1 LVLVEKLRRF
11 GAHDA
16 ALALCQ
22 DLVHEAPEDPDP
34 LHAAATI
41 SREAGQAQMALPLL
55 ERAVELAPDRADL
68 LCDLAALLQEVGEDA
83 GAEETF
89 AKVLVLDP
97 AFKPAHLALA
107 EIYEAQGRTDDA
119 IWHLDTVVGHEP
131 GALDLRERL
140 ARLLDATGD
149 GARAL
154 DVKRETMRYA
164 QTALAEAYGRIRSHS
179 LHTPIYETDAERL
192 AWSYALLSY
201 TLAGTDVARSEE
213 RRTDTNAAVRSYRR
227 LLGVLAT
234 AAEQARE
241 VDGLRRTYESAA
253 QAFAHCHFELA
264 SLYEK
269 RGNLAGAVYHLEEAW
284 RARRSPSLEGRAK
297 LGELAPRCAPDIAG
311 IRDQVAAFHGRM
323 PPPATIPI
331 TRWDF
336 ARHAREWVTVA
347 AQARTRARPPVRRRI
362 AIAAFNPHHMQLFFA
377 IACVLFA
384 RGHAVDVLWM
394 PCLEFDRNCE
404 PEPRYDQWDEALL
417 AREIAGFA
425 AAGLPG
431 GLRLLDLRDVPPGPE
446 APGFAEAAE
455 RQAYIDL
462 RNHYRNASLDAN
474 AEPMRTR
481 KRNRRLKNL
490 DAMRRFATYLA
501 STPVDRLILF
511 NAGVMEYGAAYHAAR
526 GMGVTVVEWEQGPI
540 SNAYYLLSIN
550 RTHGDLDMRQLWE
563 ADAGSEFTTARRRR
577 VAEWFMRHGRADWRG
592 ATPRG
597 RYVPDAAGRVV
608 LEDLGLDP
616 GKPTVALFPN
626 ITWDTATLDR
636 EVAFASVADWV
647 LRATEF
653 FAGHPEWQLVIRTHP
668 VENSVSEEFVGK
680 IVKERWP
687 ELPANVRIVEAD
699 ERLYSYRLIAAAQ
712 LGLYYSGT
720 LALEM
725 AMMGVLALTG
735 ARPLIGGFGFTRE
748 AATPE
753 AYFDMI
759 AAALADPDGNALTPD
774 EIERAWRYADLYIVQ
789 ALKPLPWS
797 YQRFWSSIR
806 DEWPMARVLGPEGAA
821 PFDRVFAVFAG
832 EIELPDGIVGDLGA
846 PAGTVSGNARSG
858 ATR

>member
-1 LVLVEKLRRF
+1 LVLVEKLRRY

-22 DLVHEAPEDPDP
+22 DLVHEAPDDPDP

-41 SREAGQAQMALPLL
+41 SREVGQAQLAMPLL
-55 ERAVELAPDRADL
+55 ERAVALAPDRADL
-68 LCDLAALLQEVGEDA
+68 LHDLASLLQEVGEDA

-89 AKVLVLDP
+89 VRVLALDP
-97 AFKPAHLALA
+97 AFRPAHLALA
-107 EIYEAQGRTDDA
+107 EIYEAQGRTGDA
-119 IWHLDTVVGHEP
+119 IRHLDTMIRYEP

-140 ARLLDATGD
+140 ARLLDDTGD
-149 GARAL
+149 AARAL

-213 RRTDTNAAVRSYRR
+213 RNGDVDAAARSYRR

-241 VDGLRRTYESAA
+241 VDGLRQTYESAA
-253 QAFAHCHFELA
+253 QAFSHCHFELS
-264 SLYEK
+264 SLHEK
-269 RGNLAGAVYHLEEAW
+269 RGNIAGAVYHLEEAW
-284 RARRSPSLEGRAK
+284 RARRTLSREGRAK
-297 LGELAPRCAPDIAG
+297 LGELALRCAPNIAG

-336 ARHAREWVTVA
+336 ARHAREWVTLA
-347 AQARTRARPPVRRRI
+347 AQARTRARPAARRRI

-384 RGHAVDVLWM
+384 RGHTVDVLWM

-404 PEPRYDQWDEALL
+404 PEPRYDRWDETLL

-431 GLRLLDLRDVPPGPE
+431 GLRLLDLREVSPGPD
-446 APGFAEAAE
+446 APSFVEAAD

-462 RNHYRNASLDAN
+462 RNHYRNASLDVTV
-474 AEPMRTR
+474 EPMRTR
-481 KRNRRLKNL
+481 KRNRCLKNL
-490 DAMRRFATYLA
+490 DAMRRIATYLA
-501 STPVDRLILF
+501 GASVDRMILF
-511 NAGVMEYGAAYHAAR
+511 NAGVMEYGAAYHVAR
-526 GMGVTVVEWEQGPI
+526 GMDATVVEWEQGPI
-540 SNAYYLLSIN
+540 SNAYYLFSIN

-563 ADAGSEFTTARRRR
+563 ADGAKDFTAERRRC

-592 ATPRG
+592 AASRG
-597 RYVPDAAGRVV
+597 RHVPDAAGRAV
-608 LEDLGLDP
+608 LEELGLDP
-616 GKPTVALFPN
+616 GKPAVALFPN

-647 LRATEF
+647 LRTVEF

-668 VENSVSEEFVGK
+668 VEVSASEEFVGK
-680 IVKERWP
+680 IVKDRWP
-687 ELPANVRIVEAD
+687 ELPANIRVVEAD
-699 ERLYSYRLIAAAQ
+699 ARLYSYRLLAAAQ

-789 ALKPLPWS
+789 ALKALPWS
-797 YQRFWSSIR
+797 YQRFWPSILE
-806 DEWPMARVLGPEGAA
+806 EWPMARVLGPEGVAA
-821 PFDRVFAVFAG
+821 FDRIFAVFAG

-846 PAGTVSGNARSG
+846 PAGTGSGTARSG